1 MPHYPEAHV
10 NLGVAL
16 AYQGK
21 ADAAISAFR
30 EALRIC
36 PNLDDARR
44 NLDALSR

>member
-10 NLGVAL
+10 NLGVEID
-16 AYQGK
+16 YPVK

-36 PNLDDARR
+36 TNLDDARR